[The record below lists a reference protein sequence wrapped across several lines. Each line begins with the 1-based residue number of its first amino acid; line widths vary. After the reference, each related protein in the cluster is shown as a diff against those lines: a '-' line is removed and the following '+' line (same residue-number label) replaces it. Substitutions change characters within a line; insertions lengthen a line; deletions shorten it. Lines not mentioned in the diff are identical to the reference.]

1 MMSLSFL
8 ARMVATILSPGVI
21 VSIDYHKDEMKI
33 LILCSYYQRPK
44 LVRNALS
51 SILAANEHHQD
62 WELAFGDDGS
72 IIPGK
77 PIVEEV
83 LKDHLHKIR
92 IVESGMNLE
101 DKLKHGLVLGRMANE
116 AISLSSADV
125 AIILCDDDELHPEYL
140 KNISEFFTLNPS
152 VLYAYS
158 KIHIYNPLFQTSSG
172 VNNLNHKYN
181 QWNVPINP
189 VNKVDASQVSWRLD
203 CCKLNQ
209 AWFCDSTNFVTGK
222 PWAKDTDK
230 GFFENLYDKCGECYP
245 TGIVAQYKGIHD
257 YQLLWHK
264 NAGLDQLRRY
274 EDKCCKLGGI
284 EF

>member
-1 MMSLSFL
+1 MISTTSGYFSTICRVLSVEELSVNMIWETPLDKWCSIMSPMMSLSFL

-83 LKDHLHKIR
+83 LKDHLDKIR

-116 AISLSSADV
+116 AISLSSADI

-140 KNISEFFTLNPS
+140 KNISE
-152 VLYAYS
+152 ARRRR
-158 KIHIYNPLFQTSSG
+158 KIISRN
-172 VNNLNHKYN
+172 
-181 QWNVPINP
+181 
-189 VNKVDASQVSWRLD
+189 
-203 CCKLNQ
+203 
-209 AWFCDSTNFVTGK
+209 
-222 PWAKDTDK
+222 
-230 GFFENLYDKCGECYP
+230 
-245 TGIVAQYKGIHD
+245 
-257 YQLLWHK
+257 
-264 NAGLDQLRRY
+264 
-274 EDKCCKLGGI
+274 
-284 EF
+284 